1 MIRYCLFILLIGF
14 AACESRDIDKGDPA
28 TSDSAVSQLEPDGT
42 EVEIQKTDSIIKADS
57 DYDTLP

>member
-42 EVEIQKTDSIIKADS
+42 EVDAKLHVTDRAYWLTDVR
-57 DYDTLP
+57 TP